1 MTPSIPADPILQNL
15 VETAK
20 ADLAQRLAVPVDTIV
35 LVEAGSVVL
44 PDDSLGCPQLEKA
57 YPQITIPGYWI
68 LLEASGS
75 QYPYHSDTSM
85 QLIFCQ
91 EESSPLF
98 PVKAG
103 EIDDGQPWMR

>member
-1 MTPSIPADPILQNL
+1 MTPSIPTDPILQKL

-20 ADLAQRLAVPVDTIV
+20 SDLAQRLAVPVDTIV
-35 LVEAGSVVL
+35 LVEAASVVW

-57 YPQITIPGYWI
+57 YTQITIPGYWI

-75 QYPYHSDTSM
+75 QYPYHSDTST
-85 QLIFCQ
+85 QVIFCQ
-91 EESSPLF
+91 EESFPLF
-98 PVKAG
+98 PVKPG